1 MIDATPSSVIADKV
15 LEFIEYTTQ
24 NIFLTGK
31 AGTGKTTLLRKI
43 QASTTKKMAILAPT
57 GVAAMNAKGTTINS
71 FFQLPPGSFFPGDIS
86 IETLQSGILSI
97 QSMVAELSYSKDKT
111 DLFRLLELLVIDEV
125 SMVRCDLLDV
135 IDAILRKVRGINEA
149 FGGVQ
154 LLLIGDLYQLP
165 PVTKREEWSFLN
177 RAYASPYFFDAHVIR
192 RNPVLQVELTQV
204 YRQTEPAFINIL
216 NDIRNNTIKETSL
229 NLLNERYN
237 PDFQATEDLN
247 PIIITS
253 HNAEANAINKQKL
266 EELPGQEYTFEGET
280 NGAFRDLGLQAE
292 QTLKLKAGAQVM
304 FIKNDVGENRRYYNG
319 KIGKIKSISIDASE
333 IYIAFPGE
341 EDLLLKKSSWQSFEY
356 KAEGNE
362 AIMQQQVG
370 EFTQYPIKLAWAV
383 TIHKSQGLT
392 FDHAIID
399 AGKSF
404 IAGQVYVALSR
415 VRTLNGL
422 ILRSKISTESL
433 RSNPEV
439 INFMKPATAEIL
451 INSITTAQERFI
463 IQLILKNY
471 TLVNVQDALDVLLN
485 NADLKKAGL
494 PELQI
499 SVGQMDNSLNNLSTL
514 LAKFH
519 TQLLSLHENNGFVQE
534 QLSSRLEAA
543 FLYFSKELTTQVLNP
558 LNKNIRVKAK
568 TKVQQHLQQLLIK
581 FRQTVEHRILQM
593 QQSTDTLKQ
602 PIAQEEYQTWISKH
616 KAQVNIKPESA
627 PGNSNSINLQLF

>member
-1 MIDATPSSVIADKV
+1 MIDATPSNFIADKV

-31 AGTGKTTLLRKI
+31 AGTGKTTLLKKI
-43 QASTTKKMAILAPT
+43 QSSTTKKMVILAPT

-71 FFQLPPGSFFPGDIS
+71 FFQLPPGSFYPGDINL
-86 IETLQSGILSI
+86 ENLQSGILSI
-97 QSMVAELSYSKDKT
+97 KSMVAELSYSKEKM

-135 IDAILRKVRGINEA
+135 IDGILRKVRGINEA

-177 RAYASPYFFDAHVIR
+177 RAYASPYFFDAQVIR

-204 YRQTEPAFINIL
+204 FRQTEPAFINIL
-216 NDIRNNTIKETSL
+216 NDIRNNTITEHSL
-229 NLLNERYN
+229 NLLNQRFD
-237 PDFQATEDLN
+237 PDFKASESLN

-292 QTLKLKAGAQVM
+292 QTLKLKTGAQVM
-304 FIKNDVGENRRYYNG
+304 FIKNDVGDNRRYYNG

-333 IYIAFPGE
+333 IYIAFPAE
-341 EDLLLKKSSWQSFEY
+341 EDMLLKKSSWQSFEY
-356 KAEGNE
+356 KAEGDE
-362 AIMQQQVG
+362 EIMQQQVG

-451 INSITTAQERFI
+451 NSKITKAEERFI
-463 IQLILKNY
+463 LQLILRNY
-471 TLVNVQDALDVLLN
+471 TLISIKDSLEVLINNPDVKKASMPDLLTTLNQMDKSIDELNVLL
-485 NADLKKAGL
+485 GR
-494 PELQI
+494 
-499 SVGQMDNSLNNLSTL
+499 
-514 LAKFH
+514 FH
-519 TQLLSLHENNGFVQE
+519 GQLLSLHESKGFDQA
-534 QLSSRLEAA
+534 QLLSRLDAA
-543 FLYFSKELTTQVLNP
+543 FKYFSKELTMQLLNP
-558 LNKNIRVKAK
+558 LNKNIRVKSK
-568 TKVQQHLQQLLIK
+568 TKVQQHVQQLLIK
-581 FRQTVEHRILQM
+581 FRQTIEHKLFQM
-593 QQSTDTLKQ
+593 QQSLELLAK
-602 PIAQEEYQTWISKH
+602 PISPETYKYWISKQ
-616 KAQVNIKPESA
+616 KKKISTEPANPT
-627 PGNSNSINLQLF
+627 GNNNAVNLQLF

>member
-1 MIDATPSSVIADKV
+1 MIDATPSNLIADKV

-31 AGTGKTTLLRKI
+31 AGTGKTTLLRRI
-43 QASTTKKMAILAPT
+43 QASTNKTMAILAPT

-86 IETLQSGILSI
+86 LENLQSGILSI

-135 IDAILRKVRGINEA
+135 IDAILRKVRGRNEA

-177 RAYASPYFFDAHVIR
+177 RAYASPYFFDAQVIR

-237 PDFQATEDLN
+237 PDFQATDDLN

-341 EDLLLKKSSWQSFEY
+341 QDLLLKKSSWQSFEY
-356 KAEGNE
+356 KAEADE

-422 ILRSKISTESL
+422 ILRSKITTESL

-451 INSITTAQERFI
+451 NNSITTAQERFI
-463 IQLILKNY
+463 IQLILRNY

-485 NADLKKAGL
+485 NADLKKAGM
-494 PELQI
+494 PELLI
-499 SVGQMDNSLNNLSTL
+499 SVGQMEKSVSNLCTM

-519 TQLLSLHENNGFVQE
+519 TQLLSLHESKGFDQA

-581 FRQTVEHRILQM
+581 FRQTVEHRMLQM
-593 QQSTDTLKQ
+593 KQSLDLLNQ
-602 PIAQEEYQTWISKH
+602 PIAQEEYKNWISRY
-616 KAQVNIKPESA
+616 KAQVNTKPESA
-627 PGNSNSINLQLF
+627 SGNSNSINLQLF

>member
-1 MIDATPSSVIADKV
+1 MTDAANPNFIADKV
-15 LEFIEYTTQ
+15 LEFIEYSTR

-43 QASTTKKMAILAPT
+43 QETTTKKMVILAPT

-86 IETLQSGILSI
+86 LENLQSGILSI
-97 QSMVAELSYSKDKT
+97 QSMVADLRYSKEKT

-135 IDAILRKVRGINEA
+135 IDAILKTVRRNNEP

-165 PVTKREEWSFLN
+165 PVTKREEWAFLS
-177 RAYASPYFFDAHVIR
+177 RAYASPYFFEALVIR
-192 RNPVLQVELTQV
+192 RNPVLQIELTQV
-204 YRQTEPAFINIL
+204 FRQTEPEFIKIL
-216 NDIRNNTIKETSL
+216 NDIRNNTISEESL
-229 NLLNERYN
+229 KLLNERYQ
-237 PDFQATEDLN
+237 PDFIPTEGLN

-266 EELPGQEYTFEGET
+266 QELPGTEHTFEGET

-292 QTLKLKAGAQVM
+292 QTLKLKEGAQVM

-319 KIGKIKSISIDASE
+319 KIGTIKFIIGAD
-333 IYIAFPGE
+333 IYISFPGE
-341 EDLLLKKSSWQSFEY
+341 EDMLLKKTSWQSFEY
-356 KAEGNE
+356 KADPEE
-362 AIMQQQVG
+362 VIMQQQVG

-433 RSNPEV
+433 RSNVEV
-439 INFMKPATAEIL
+439 INFMKPATTEML
-451 INSITTAQERFI
+451 SGGMQVAQEHYI
-463 IQLILKNY
+463 LQLILRNFNLGSIK
-471 TLVNVQDALDVLLN
+471 DAMQGLLDN
-485 NADLKKAGL
+485 PDLQKANL
-494 PELQI
+494 PELKKTLEQI
-499 SVGQMDNSLNNLSTL
+499 DKSVNELMVL
-514 LAKFH
+514 LDKFH
-519 TQLLSLHENNGFVQE
+519 IQIKSLLETNGFDQDLLSN
-534 QLSSRLEAA
+534 RLAA
-543 FLYFSKELTTQVLNP
+543 ALTYFNKELTLQVLN
-558 LNKNIRVKAK
+558 LINKNIRIKPK
-568 TKVQQHLQQLLIK
+568 TKVQQHIQQLLIK
-581 FRQTVEHRILQM
+581 FRQVVEGRLNQM
-593 QQSTDTLKQ
+593 QQSLEQLKT
-602 PIAQEEYQTWISKH
+602 PIPPADYKSWIDENK
-616 KAQVNIKPESA
+616 KQLNEKPGSQQ
-627 PGNSNSINLQLF
+627 GNNNAVNLQLF